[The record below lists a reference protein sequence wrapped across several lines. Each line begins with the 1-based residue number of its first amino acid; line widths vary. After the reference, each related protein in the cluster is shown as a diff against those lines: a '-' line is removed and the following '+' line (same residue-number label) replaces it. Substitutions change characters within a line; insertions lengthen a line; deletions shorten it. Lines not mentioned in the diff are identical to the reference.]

1 VNSQYGVQQVKDPDN
16 FKEVLVMKFA
26 AKDLVVSSPWLRG
39 PEARKR
45 QGTLSKKYMTQ
56 QEVAE
61 YFGVSLGTVIRWREA
76 GELDFF
82 RPHGSTRVMYPRESV
97 LEFERRCMRRV
108 EPPKRHI
115 VVDEMRK
122 RPGMSS
128 KPRKEWRI

>member
-1 VNSQYGVQQVKDPDN
+1 
-16 FKEVLVMKFA
+16 MKFA

-61 YFGVSLGTVIRWREA
+61 YFGVSVGTVINWRKA

-82 RPHGSTRVMYPRESV
+82 RPHGSTRVMYPVESV
-97 LEFERRCMRRV
+97 LEFEQRYLHRNK
-108 EPPKRHI
+108 PPKGQKKVI
-115 VVDEMRK
+115 EMRK
-122 RPGMSS
+122 KPGVSS

>member
-1 VNSQYGVQQVKDPDN
+1 ME
-16 FKEVLVMKFA
+16 FKYQDV
-26 AKDLVVSSPWLRG
+26 VVSSPWLRV
-39 PEARKR
+39 PEAKKT
-45 QGTLSKKYMTQ
+45 QGILSKKYMTQ

-61 YFGVSLGTVIRWREA
+61 YFGVSVGTVINWRKA

-82 RPHGSTRVMYPRESV
+82 RPPGSTMVMYPRQSV